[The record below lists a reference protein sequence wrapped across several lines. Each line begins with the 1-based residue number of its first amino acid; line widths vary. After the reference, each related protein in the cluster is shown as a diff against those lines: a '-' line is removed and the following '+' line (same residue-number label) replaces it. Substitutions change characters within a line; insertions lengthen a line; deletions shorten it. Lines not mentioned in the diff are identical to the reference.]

1 MTASP
6 PAGAMA
12 LTRLRVMIVDA
23 SREHAA
29 RLRRLLARTLPDVEV
44 TEYDPEQKG
53 RPAPDFAWHLYD
65 AVLLDHELGIGE
77 TGLDWL
83 KRYARRAGFP
93 PTVLM
98 AAGGDDYLAARAIK
112 LGACDY
118 IRKADIDADRL
129 GDLICEAVREAR
141 AADHFDSTVREDRVA
156 SHLAILDRLHLP
168 PSDEGESVAPGQIGY
183 RFVRLIG
190 QGSSSRVY
198 LAERTTDA
206 TTLVLKVI
214 DIRGVQD
221 NQVIERFMREAEI
234 VSAIR
239 SPYVVHF
246 YDYGLTQTYGYIAME
261 FFTRGDLK
269 QRIEHGVAQ
278 SDALNYLRHIALGLH
293 AIHSQ
298 GIVHRDLKP
307 GNIMFR
313 ADDSLALADFG
324 ISKRLNQTSDLT
336 NLGSVLGT
344 PNYLSPEQALGQ
356 PADHRADLYS
366 AGVILFEMLSGRK
379 PFRAENASAL
389 VYQHV
394 HADLPQL
401 PEPLRRYQPLVAR
414 LLAKDCEDR
423 LPSAAAL
430 VEALEKLIGP

>member
-1 MTASP
+1 MTAP
-6 PAGAMA
+6 PAAGQEP
-12 LTRLRVMIVDA
+12 LRRLRVMIVDA
-23 SREHAA
+23 SREHSAN
-29 RLRRLLARTLPDVEV
+29 LRRLLARVLPDVEV

-53 RPAPDFAWHLYD
+53 RPPADFDWHLYD
-65 AVLLDHELGIGE
+65 AVLLDFELGMGE

-83 KRYARRAGFP
+83 KTYARRTGFP

-118 IRKADIDADRL
+118 IRKSDIEDARL
-129 GDLICEAVREAR
+129 GALICDAVREAR
-141 AADHFDSTVREDRVA
+141 AADHFDATVREDRIA
-156 SHLAILDRLHLP
+156 SHMAILDRLHLP
-168 PSDEGESVAPGQIGY
+168 ASLDGQSAPPGSIGY

-269 QRIEHGVAQ
+269 QRIEHGVAVN
-278 SDALNYLRHIALGLH
+278 DALNYLRHIALGLH
-293 AIHSQ
+293 AIHAQ

-356 PADHRADLYS
+356 SADHRADLYS
-366 AGVILFEMLSGRK
+366 AGVILYEMLTGRK
-379 PFRAENASAL
+379 PYRAENASAL

-401 PEPLRRYQPLVAR
+401 PEPLRRFQPLVAR

-423 LPSAAAL
+423 VPTAAAL
-430 VEALEKLIGP
+430 VDALDRLIAA